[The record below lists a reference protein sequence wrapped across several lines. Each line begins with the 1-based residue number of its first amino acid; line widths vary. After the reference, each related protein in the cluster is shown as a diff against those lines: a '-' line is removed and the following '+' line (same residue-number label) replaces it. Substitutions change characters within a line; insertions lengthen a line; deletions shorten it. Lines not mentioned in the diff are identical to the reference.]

1 MAKRPSMISR
11 QGTAI
16 ADAIR
21 ISLRGFDDQRP
32 SQKAVIVITDG
43 EDHEGDPVAAAAV
56 AAADGIIVHTVGMG
70 SLQGGP
76 IPEPGTSNGSTRY
89 KRDRN
94 GQTVVSRLDEE
105 TLQQIAEAGNGQYFR
120 TLGDRSAG
128 SAIVDAIER
137 LEKATIE
144 SEIATTRIERF
155 QIFLAA
161 ALVALVAFELIPD
174 RVGSTAL
181 LSRLRGSR
189 SS

>member
-1 MAKRPSMISR
+1 M
-11 QGTAI
+11 
-16 ADAIR
+16 
-21 ISLRGFDDQRP
+21 
-32 SQKAVIVITDG
+32 
-43 EDHEGDPVAAAAV
+43 
-56 AAADGIIVHTVGMG
+56 
-70 SLQGGP
+70 
-76 IPEPGTSNGSTRY
+76 
-89 KRDRN
+89 
-94 GQTVVSRLDEE
+94 SRLDEE